1 MTASEIWLAIGGST
15 IAGSLIVA
23 LVMWLFNRAS
33 KTFKEIKGYI
43 ENQNLALQALLRRE
57 LRVGYK
63 FYVKQGWIS
72 VEEKEDYHNLYERYH
87 NLGKN
92 GVMDKNHEIVMNL
105 PTEKPI
111 KRGKK

>member
-1 MTASEIWLAIGGST
+1 MDATGIWMAIGGST
-15 IAGSLIVA
+15 IAASLIVA
-23 LVMWLFNRAS
+23 IITWLFKKAS
-33 KTFKEIKGYI
+33 NSFNEIRRYI